1 MLYRFFPWDTAADA
15 SSPGGALFNPRAQQG
30 GGRHDNPHL
39 YGAVYTSRVEVSAVA
54 EWLVGF
60 RGQRLAAVDFL
71 RIDGRRWALVGL
83 DDAAPDDAAPDDAAP
98 GDAAPGGIVDLD
110 DPLELVARR
119 LRPSRVATRARSTT
133 RQMAEAL
140 YSEGIPGFAW
150 WSTLEASWPN
160 VTLFAERALDA
171 LRVAE
176 GPREIGIDDPAVHAA
191 AAAIGVT
198 LS

>member
-1 MLYRFFPWDTAADA
+1 MLYRFFPWDPAAGA

-30 GGRHDNPHL
+30 GGRHDNSHL
-39 YGAVYTSRVEVSAVA
+39 YGAVYTTRVEVSAVA
-54 EWLVGF
+54 EWLAGF
-60 RGQRLAAVDFL
+60 RGQRLVATDFL
-71 RIDGRRWALVGL
+71 RIDGHRWALVGL
-83 DDAAPDDAAPDDAAP
+83 DDAAL
-98 GDAAPGGIVDLD
+98 GGIVDLD
-110 DPLELVARR
+110 DPQELTARR
-119 LRPSRVATRARSTT
+119 LRPSRVATRSRSTT
-133 RQMAEAL
+133 RQVAETL
-140 YSEGIPGFAW
+140 YSEGIPGFEW

-176 GPREIGIDDPAVHAA
+176 GPREIGIDDPAVRAA